1 MVLQKIIKAAI
12 MLMFCNKRG
21 SFMIDAANDRKYG
34 YAGLIPLAVGFA
46 GALFAVSGSVE
57 VFLTYS
63 LLVLVFLTGSCW
75 GALRTK
81 KKKAE
86 DWQLGFTIA
95 IFLWGWFAFY
105 LPQNI
110 SVLMLLVGFWMLRFL
125 ESDKVFKKVYT
136 DEYHDMRRKLT
147 WVVSALHI
155 MVFVL
160 SNYTEQLS

>member
-1 MVLQKIIKAAI
+1 
-12 MLMFCNKRG
+12 
-21 SFMIDAANDRKYG
+21 MIDAANDRKYG

-46 GALFAVSGSVE
+46 GALFAVSGSVG
-57 VFLTYS
+57 VFLDYS

-95 IFLWGWFAFY
+95 IFLWGWFASS
-105 LPQNI
+105 LPDDAQHLTA
-110 SVLMLLVGFWMLRFL
+110 LMLLVGFWMLRFL
-125 ESDKVFKKVYT
+125 ESDKVFEKVYT
-136 DEYHDMRRKLT
+136 EEYHDLRRKLT
-147 WVVSALHI
+147 WVVTALHI

-160 SNYTEQLS
+160 MYYTKQLS

>member
-1 MVLQKIIKAAI
+1 MGHPKNIKAAI
-12 MLMFCNKRG
+12 MLVIRNKRG
-21 SFMIDAANDRKYG
+21 RLMIDAANDRKYG

-95 IFLWGWFAFY
+95 IFLWGWFAYY

-136 DEYHDMRRKLT
+136 EGYHDIRRKLT

-160 SNYTEQLS
+160 SNYTDQLA

>member
-1 MVLQKIIKAAI
+1 
-12 MLMFCNKRG
+12 
-21 SFMIDAANDRKYG
+21 MIDAANDRKYG

-46 GALFAVSGSVE
+46 GALFAVSGSVQ
-57 VFLTYS
+57 VFLDYS

-95 IFLWGWFAFY
+95 IFLWAWFSSY

-110 SVLMLLVGFWMLRFL
+110 EVLMLLVGFWMLRFL
-125 ESDKVFKKVYT
+125 ESDQVFLKVYT
-136 DEYHDMRRKLT
+136 EEYHDIRRKLT

-160 SNYTEQLS
+160 SNYTNQLT

>member
-1 MVLQKIIKAAI
+1 
-12 MLMFCNKRG
+12 
-21 SFMIDAANDRKYG
+21 MIDAANDRKYG
-34 YAGLIPLAVGFA
+34 YVGLVPLAVGFA
-46 GALFAVSGSVE
+46 GALFAVSGSVQ
-57 VFLTYS
+57 VFLDYS

-95 IFLWGWFAFY
+95 IFLWGWFATY

-110 SVLMLLVGFWMLRFL
+110 SVLMLLVAFWMLRFL

-136 DEYHDMRRKLT
+136 KRYHRLRVRLT
-147 WVVSALHI
+147 WVVSVLHVL
-155 MVFVL
+155 VFVL
-160 SNYTEQLS
+160 SNYTNQLA

>member
-1 MVLQKIIKAAI
+1 
-12 MLMFCNKRG
+12 
-21 SFMIDAANDRKYG
+21 MIDATNDRKYG

-46 GALFAVSGSVE
+46 GILVGWLPALE

-63 LLVLVFLTGSCW
+63 LLMLGFLTGSCW

-86 DWQLGFTIA
+86 DWQLAFTVS
-95 IFLWGWFAFY
+95 IFLWAWFASY
-105 LPQNI
+105 LPDNI

-125 ESDKVFKKVYT
+125 ESDKVFGKVYT
-136 DEYHDMRRKLT
+136 KKYHKIRHQMT
-147 WVVSALHI
+147 WIVTVLHI

-160 SNYTEQLS
+160 ISYTEPAVAVAA

>member
-1 MVLQKIIKAAI
+1 
-12 MLMFCNKRG
+12 
-21 SFMIDAANDRKYG
+21 MIDAANDRKYG

-57 VFLTYS
+57 VFLDYS
-63 LLVLVFLTGSCW
+63 LLVLMFLTGSCW

-95 IFLWGWFAFY
+95 IFLWGWFASY
-105 LPQNI
+105 LPDNL
-110 SVLMLLVGFWMLRFL
+110 SVLMLLVAFWMLRFL
-125 ESDKVFKKVYT
+125 ETDKVFGKVYT
-136 DEYHDMRRKLT
+136 EGYRALRGKLT

-155 MVFVL
+155 LVFVL
-160 SNYTEQLS
+160 INYTDQVA